1 MQESLKEV
9 FTLPVNVE
17 LNQSCRQLSV
27 VNLDSMTCYIVS
39 VLVALT
45 VATRHGMSS
54 CLRSDTDFKRA
65 VKDIFLQ
72 PIMDWSHGSAE
83 APSIHVRASAI
94 RDLRQSCFEAGWL
107 NTFVETSPE
116 RLKQQCVLEFT
127 EFVVD
132 HIDLKRHVI
141 VDTMKYDDGT
151 SSRSKQDTYGISLGL
166 PHDNESLSDQPARL
180 EELLTDFFQVQKNV
194 DGFKGTLQ

>member
-1 MQESLKEV
+1 MQASLKEV

-17 LNQSCRQLSV
+17 LNHSCRQLSV

-54 CLRSDTDFKRA
+54 CLCSDTDFKRA

-107 NTFVETSPE
+107 NTFAETSPE

-127 EFVVD
+127 EFVAD
-132 HIDLKRHVI
+132 HIDLKRNVI
-141 VDTMKYDDGT
+141 VDTLKYDDGT

-166 PHDNESLSDQPARL
+166 PHDNESLSVWG
-180 EELLTDFFQVQKNV
+180 LLV
-194 DGFKGTLQ
+194 